1 MFSGLQ
7 ISKEADFR
15 EHLNKYDV
23 IHIDIQWFLA
33 NCEDVDNVVTLITDS
48 VLSELREIYPDIF
61 TWEGVLSRCSSGGDK
76 IPARSFIADQRPDRE
91 KVYYHY

>member
-1 MFSGLQ
+1 M
-7 ISKEADFR
+7 
-15 EHLNKYDV
+15 

-61 TWEGVLSRCSSGGDK
+61 TWEVSRLPDALS
-76 IPARSFIADQRPDRE
+76 IVRE
-91 KVYYHY
+91 NRTKVYYHY